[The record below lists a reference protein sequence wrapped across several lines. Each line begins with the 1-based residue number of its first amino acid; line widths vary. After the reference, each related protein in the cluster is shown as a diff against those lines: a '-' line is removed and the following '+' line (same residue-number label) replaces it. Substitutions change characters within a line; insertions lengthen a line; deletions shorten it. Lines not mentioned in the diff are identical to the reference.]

1 MIIMKLLT
9 YVYQGQTHVGII
21 GTDESKV
28 VPIRAIGYQSADMTG
43 FIRELNGEIPK
54 TLLAKVDAASGVPF
68 TECKLLAPIK
78 YPEQDVLCLGV
89 NYLEHRDE
97 TVKSDVVYDASG
109 TNTIYFAK
117 RVNEAVD
124 PFGIIES
131 HSDIVD
137 SLDYEVELAVIIGKD
152 AKNVPLESAKEYVLG
167 YTILND
173 ISARNLQSRH
183 QQWYFGKSLDGF
195 TPIGP
200 WIVTRDELPWM
211 PEVGI
216 RSYLN
221 GELRQNSNTNL
232 MITNIDV
239 VIHELTRGMT
249 LKAGTII
256 AMGTPSGVG
265 MGFTPGKY
273 MYPGDVIRCEID
285 GVGILENTVR

>member
-1 MIIMKLLT
+1 MKLLT
-9 YVYQGQTHVGII
+9 YIQNGQTQVGMI
-21 GTDESKV
+21 GTVEDKV
-28 VPIRAIGYQSADMTG
+28 VPISALGYSATDMTA
-43 FIRELNGEIPK
+43 FIRELGGEVPAE
-54 TLLAKVDAASGVPF
+54 LLAKVDAAQGAPF
-68 TECKLLAPIK
+68 EECRLLAPIK

-97 TVKSDVVYDASG
+97 TVKSDVAYDANG

-124 PFGIIES
+124 PFGNIDS

-152 AKNVPLESAKEYVLG
+152 AKNVSLADAKDYILG

-173 ISARNLQSRH
+173 VSARNLQSRH

-200 WIVTRDELPWM
+200 WIVTRDELSWL

-216 RSYLN
+216 RAYLN

-239 VIHELTRGMT
+239 VIHELSRGMT

-265 MGFTPGKY
+265 MGFNPAKY
-273 MYPGDVIRCEID
+273 MHPGDVIRCEID
-285 GVGILENTVR
+285 GIGLLENTVR

>member
-1 MIIMKLLT
+1 MKLLT
-9 YVYQGQTHVGII
+9 YLHSGQAQVGII
-21 GTDESKV
+21 GTDAGKV
-28 VPIRAIGYQSADMTG
+28 VPISALGYHSADMTS
-43 FIRELNGEIPK
+43 FIREVGGEVPAD
-54 TLLAKVDAASGVPF
+54 LMAKVDAAPGVPF
-68 TECKLLAPIK
+68 ADCKLLAPIK
-78 YPEQDVLCLGV
+78 HPEQDVLCLGV

-124 PFGIIES
+124 PFGDIDS

-152 AKNVPLESAKEYVLG
+152 AKNVPLASAKEYVLG

-173 ISARNLQSRH
+173 VSARNLQSRH

-200 WIVTRDELPWM
+200 WIVTREELPWL

-216 RSYLN
+216 RAFLN
-221 GELRQNSNTNL
+221 GELRQNSNTSL

-265 MGFTPGKY
+265 MGFNPGKY
-273 MYPGDVIRCEID
+273 MHPGDVIRCEID
-285 GVGILENTVR
+285 GIGVLENTVR